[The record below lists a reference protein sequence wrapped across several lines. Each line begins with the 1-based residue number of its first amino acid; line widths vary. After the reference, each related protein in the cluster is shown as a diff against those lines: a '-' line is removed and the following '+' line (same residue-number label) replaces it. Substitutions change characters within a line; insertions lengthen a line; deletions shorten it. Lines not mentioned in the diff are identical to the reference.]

1 MCIKPLRNADGLVLV
16 GGPTGSGKSS
26 TLAALLDQLNRERA
40 LQVITLEDP
49 IEFIHSGQGCLVNQR
64 EIGAHSR
71 DFAQGLRSACART
84 RM

>member
-1 MCIKPLRNADGLVLV
+1 MCIKPLRNAGWPGA
-16 GGPTGSGKSS
+16 GGWADRQRQVQH
-26 TLAALLDQLNRERA
+26 LAAMIDHLNRERA

-64 EIGAHSR
+64 EIGATAATSPR
-71 DFAQGLRSACART
+71 VAQRLRQT